1 MKNRPIACRILT
13 NPFTGAHVFRFNHD
27 RWRSAELWLT
37 TVLFA
42 ACTGNASAAA
52 FEAAGIGD
60 GTMQVI
66 VRAVGS
72 LAGAILAVTTIPP
85 GPNDATKNRF
95 MMLLGSAAAGA
106 ISGGVIASYFA
117 PMLGMDPK
125 NYDVQLLGY
134 GAGSYVIWLLLRFI
148 GRSSAKIQDMDSA
161 ISLWGRL
168 MSARDR
174 YKQPPRKPRS
184 RSRG

>member
-1 MKNRPIACRILT
+1 
-13 NPFTGAHVFRFNHD
+13 VFSFNND
-27 RWRSAELWLT
+27 RWRSAKLWVA

-60 GTMQVI
+60 GTMQI
-66 VRAVGS
+66 VVRIVGS

-85 GPNDATKNRF
+85 GANDATKNRF

-106 ISGGVIASYFA
+106 VSGGVIAAYIA
-117 PMLGMDPK
+117 PKLGMDPQA
-125 NYDVQLLGY
+125 YDVQMLGY

-161 ISLWGRL
+161 ISMWGRL

-174 YKQPPRKPRS
+174 YREPPPARKPRG